1 MLLLASALLSSA
13 FLLPLI
19 FLGMAMAGYNTYKF
33 FRANPLLGRS
43 GTAEA
48 ITGSAIILVIS
59 ALIVAIPHGFLGKA
73 GLLAFLALGV
83 NVVYTV
89 VALYYLQKWFLKAVR
104 GSQDE
109 LTQRAAAF
117 TTSAFQKSVMGLTAL
132 LLGENVDAERKEEIV
147 RRIGKSKPLSHLPTQ
162 KLLGIFRFVC
172 SDIESKMFGWESAMQ
187 EVRRQP
193 GPVDQKDVALRVAI
207 AIVGG
212 KNGSEL
218 DAELLERV
226 VEALN
231 LDIELYRA

>member
-1 MLLLASALLSSA
+1 MLLLASALLSSV

-19 FLGMAMAGYNTYKF
+19 FLGMAMTGYNTYKF
-33 FRANPLLGRS
+33 FRAHPLMGRS
-43 GTAEA
+43 GMAEA
-48 ITGSAIILVIS
+48 ITTSAIILVIS

-73 GLLAFLALGV
+73 GLLAYLALGV

-89 VALYYLQKWFLKAVR
+89 VALYYLQKWAIKAVR

-109 LTQRAAAF
+109 LTKRAAAF

-132 LLGENVDAERKEEIV
+132 LLGETVDAARKEEIV
-147 RRIGKSKPLSHLPTQ
+147 RRIGKSKPLSHLPTA

-172 SDIESKMFGWESAMQ
+172 SDIESAMFGWENAMN

-193 GPVDQKDVALRVAI
+193 GPVGQKDIALRVAM

-218 DAELLERV
+218 DNKLLERV

>member
-1 MLLLASALLSSA
+1 MLLLASALLSSV

-19 FLGMAMAGYNTYKF
+19 LLGMAMAGYNTYKF
-33 FRANPLLGRS
+33 FRAHPLLGRS

-48 ITGSAIILVIS
+48 ITGSGIILVLS

-73 GLLAFLALGV
+73 GLLAYLALGV
-83 NVVYTV
+83 NVVYTAL
-89 VALYYLQKWFLKAVR
+89 ALYYLQKWVIKAVR

-109 LTQRAAAF
+109 LTKRAATF
-117 TTSAFQKSVMGLTAL
+117 TTSAFQKSVMGTTAL
-132 LLGENVDAERKEEIV
+132 LLGENVEPARKEEII
-147 RRIGKSKPLSHLPTQ
+147 RRIGKSKPLSHLPAA
-162 KLLGIFRFVC
+162 KLIGTFRFVC
-172 SDIESKMFGWESAMQ
+172 SDIESAMFGWENAMQ

-193 GPVDQKDVALRVAI
+193 GPVEQKDVALRVAM

-218 DAELLERV
+218 NNEMLERV

-231 LDIELYRA
+231 LDIDHYRP